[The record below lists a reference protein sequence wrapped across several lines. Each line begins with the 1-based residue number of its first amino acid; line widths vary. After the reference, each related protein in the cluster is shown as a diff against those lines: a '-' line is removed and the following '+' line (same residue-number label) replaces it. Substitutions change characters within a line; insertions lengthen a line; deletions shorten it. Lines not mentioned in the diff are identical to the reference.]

1 MRVLIVDDEESM
13 RHMLSVVLKQA
24 GYSSVSTE
32 NGIMALEVLEKAGGD
47 FDFILS
53 DIKMPVLDGLGL
65 LKKLKKREEFRDIT
79 VVMMSAY
86 GTIDDALECMKEGAY
101 DYISKPFKSDEIV
114 LTLKK
119 AQERE
124 RLKRENVRLKSEL
137 GGSEG
142 LSGFYCADEKM
153 KEIVELVK
161 KVSDVDS
168 TVLVTGETGTGK
180 ELIARAIHFEGSRKE
195 APFVALNC
203 GAIAENLLESELFG
217 HVKGAFTDAT
227 LNKDGL
233 FKEADGGTIF
243 LDEIGELPKDLQVK
257 LLRVLQE
264 SEIRRVGDT
273 KDIEIDVRVV
283 AATARNLEEEVKEGH
298 FREDLF
304 YRLNVLP
311 IKIPPLRERPKDIE
325 GLAEL
330 FVGKYSSKFTKKIK
344 GLDKRSLK
352 LLKSYKWPGNVR
364 ELENVIERA
373 VILEESDLIGEDVL
387 PVKKGGVP
395 FGSLSPSMV
404 SKIDESYFDAILSK
418 TSSIKAGVE
427 ALEREFIKRALE
439 TTNGNKTKAA
449 ELLEISNRAL
459 LYKVKNYKL

>member
-24 GYSSVSTE
+24 GFSSVSAE
-32 NGIMALEVLEKAGGD
+32 DGIMALEVLEKESGD

-65 LKKLKKREEFRDIT
+65 LKKLKKREEFKDIT
-79 VVMMSAY
+79 VVMMSAF

-101 DYISKPFKSDEIV
+101 DYISKPFKSDEII

-124 RLKRENVRLKSEL
+124 RLKRENARLKKEIK
-137 GGSEG
+137 GYEG
-142 LSGFYCADEKM
+142 FSGFYCCDEKM
-153 KEIVELVK
+153 LEIVKFVK
-161 KVSDVDS
+161 KVSVVDS
-168 TVLVTGETGTGK
+168 TALITGETGTGK
-180 ELIARAIHFEGSRKE
+180 ELIARAIHFEGGRKD
-195 APFVALNC
+195 APFVAVNC

-217 HVKGAFTDAT
+217 HVKGAFTDAAF
-227 LNKDGL
+227 NKDGL

-243 LDEIGELPKDLQVK
+243 LDEIGELSLALQVK

-264 SEIRRVGDT
+264 HEIRRVGDT
-273 KDIEIDVRVV
+273 KDIKIDVRVV
-283 AATARNLEEEVKEGH
+283 AATAKNLEEEVNLGK

-311 IKIPPLRERPKDIE
+311 IKVPPLRQRPLDIE

-330 FVGKYSSKFTKKIK
+330 FVDKYSVKFAKKIK
-344 GLDKRSLK
+344 GLDKRSMK

-373 VILEESDLIGEDVL
+373 VILEETDVIGEDVL
-387 PVKKGGVP
+387 PIKKGDK
-395 FGSLSPSMV
+395 FGGLTPSAQ
-404 SKIDESYFDAILSK
+404 SKIDGSYFDAILGE
-418 TSSIKAGVE
+418 TLSIKVGEE

-439 TTNGNKTKAA
+439 VTNGNKTKAA